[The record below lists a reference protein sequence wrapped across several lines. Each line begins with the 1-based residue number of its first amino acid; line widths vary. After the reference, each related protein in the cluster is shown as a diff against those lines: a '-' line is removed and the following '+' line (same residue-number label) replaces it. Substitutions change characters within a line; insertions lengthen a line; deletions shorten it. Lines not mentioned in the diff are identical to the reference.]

1 MPGTN
6 SRKREEQY
14 KKIREL
20 LKKGKTTR
28 EIRAELKCGLETIQK
43 AKKESDEKIEN
54 SDPEQKQIDSD
65 SDSDFDSDTHVDS
78 DSDLIL
84 IENSRSIP
92 DNIRKK
98 LKILLKSMKKRY
110 HNKNAT
116 GMDVMIDDIAQFF
129 DINLDRE
136 EPKNDD

>member
-43 AKKESDEKIEN
+43 AKKETDEKIEN
-54 SDPEQKQIDSD
+54 SDFDSD
-65 SDSDFDSDTHVDS
+65 SDSDTDVDS
-78 DSDLIL
+78 DSDLIP

-129 DINLDRE
+129 DINLNRE